1 MSLRKDVL
9 KIGRK
14 FTGGEPCTS
23 VIKITLCHG
32 CSPVNLL
39 HIFRTSLDGCFFNLE
54 MVFSN
59 AFSTSI
65 IDLHIFFKKKKFFS
79 QHIMTDGLIL
89 EEESRI
95 KDKRNLF
102 RLKKN

>member
-14 FTGGEPCTS
+14 FTGGETCTS

-39 HIFRTSLDGCFFNLE
+39 YIFRTSLDGCFCNLE
-54 MVFSN
+54 MVLSN
-59 AFSTSI
+59 AFSRSI
-65 IDLHIFFKKKKFFS
+65 IELHIFFKKNNFF
-79 QHIMTDGLIL
+79 QNI
-89 EEESRI
+89 
-95 KDKRNLF
+95 
-102 RLKKN
+102 